1 MKFKLEYI
9 MNVDD
14 TELVDV
20 INEQNNTTYNSI
32 DEIPDEKLI
41 DAIYENDYI
50 DCEIDYNMLVDNIKV
65 TPIRK

>member
-1 MKFKLEYI
+1 MEFKLEYI
-9 MNVDD
+9 MRVDD
-14 TELVDV
+14 SKLVDV

-41 DAIYENDYI
+41 DAIYENNYI
-50 DCEIDYNMLVDNIKV
+50 DYEIDYNMLVDNIEV